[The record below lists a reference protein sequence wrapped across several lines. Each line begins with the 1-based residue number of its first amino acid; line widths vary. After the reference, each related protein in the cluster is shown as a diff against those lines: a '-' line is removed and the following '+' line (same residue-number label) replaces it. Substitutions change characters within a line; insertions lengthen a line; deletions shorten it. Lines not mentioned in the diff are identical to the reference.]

1 MGTLPS
7 AQLPGLA
14 TDALSQGLD
23 SPALREL
30 AGTSLRDVRD
40 ARDFILVAL
49 SELGITLL
57 DEQQVLWELVQSA
70 PGAGRP
76 GDLLE
81 EGGDFLPGGSP
92 LAAGRVRALNF
103 PYTLKVEQHLS
114 ALTAIIVAGDDRMAA
129 MPKIGRPARVHPYSS
144 PARAGVRLLGAEI
157 ARERKQARV
166 TAADLAERARISLVT
181 LRKVERGEPSVAIGT
196 VFEVAVL
203 LGIDLLGTP
212 EQVRDRTGRAHESLA
227 LLPQRVRH
235 PAAGE
240 VDDDF

>member
-1 MGTLPS
+1 MAEMPRT
-7 AQLPGLA
+7 
-14 TDALSQGLD
+14 
-23 SPALREL
+23 E
-30 AGTSLRDVRD
+30 
-40 ARDFILVAL
+40 
-49 SELGITLL
+49 
-57 DEQQVLWELVQSA
+57 
-70 PGAGRP
+70 RP
-76 GDLLE
+76 V
-81 EGGDFLPGGSP
+81 
-92 LAAGRVRALNF
+92 RVR
-103 PYTLKVEQHLS
+103 
-114 ALTAIIVAGDDRMAA
+114 
-129 MPKIGRPARVHPYSS
+129 PYSS

-212 EQVRDRTGRAHESLA
+212 EQVRDRTGRAQESLA

-235 PAAGE
+235 PGAGE